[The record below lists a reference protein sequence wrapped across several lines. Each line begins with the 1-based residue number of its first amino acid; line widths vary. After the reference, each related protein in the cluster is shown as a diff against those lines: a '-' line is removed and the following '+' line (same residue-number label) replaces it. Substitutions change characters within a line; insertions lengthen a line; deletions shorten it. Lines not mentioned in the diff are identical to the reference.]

1 MMNDMKSVIFSLV
14 LALTLASCSTEVDLE
29 AEWEDIPVVYAFLS
43 LQDTAHYVRVQKV
56 FLEPD
61 GNALQI
67 ARNTDS
73 IYYQNAAV
81 EMTNLRTGE
90 TLLMER
96 VNGAEEGY
104 PKEEGLFANDPN
116 VLYKVKADE
125 ISLQGG
131 DSVQL
136 AINRGE
142 FTEPAFATTRIL
154 GKIDTSA
161 SPSPS
166 QRIGRLRY
174 TTNLTVTWIPS
185 EEAELFDITFVI
197 RYRESADPDTPS
209 EFIEKSLEWPIAKGI
224 TRRNPDRG
232 RESFMIRGEAFYEF
246 LSLSIPPSDG
256 EIRLLDGID
265 IRITAGGVEMLEL
278 VELSQANIGITSAQS
293 IPVYSNVEGGLGI
306 FTSRYQLE
314 RTGIQL
320 TQEALDSLQ
329 DGIYTRD
336 LNFK

>member
-1 MMNDMKSVIFSLV
+1 MKSVIFTLL
-14 LALTLASCSTEVDLE
+14 LALTFASCSTEVDLE

-67 ARNTDS
+67 AQNTDS

-81 EMTNLRTGE
+81 EMTNIRTGE
-90 TLLMER
+90 TFLMER
-96 VNGAEEGY
+96 VDGADEGY
-104 PKEEGLFANDPN
+104 PKEEGVFANAPN

-125 ISLQGG
+125 INFQGG
-131 DSVQL
+131 DSVRL
-136 AINRGE
+136 AINSGE
-142 FTEPAFATTRIL
+142 FTEPSFAVTRVL
-154 GKIDTSA
+154 GKIDTSRN
-161 SPSPS
+161 PSPS

-174 TTNLTVTWIPS
+174 NTNLTVTWIPS
-185 EEAELFDITFVI
+185 EEAELFDITFII
-197 RYRESADPDTPS
+197 RYRESADPSTPS
-209 EFIEKSLEWPIAKGI
+209 EFVEKSLEWPIAKGI
-224 TRRNPDRG
+224 TRSNPDRG
-232 RESFMIRGEAFYEF
+232 RENFMIRGEAFYQF
-246 LSLSIPPSDG
+246 VSLNIPPSDG

-265 IRITAGGVEMLEL
+265 LRITAGGVEMLEL

-293 IPVYSNVEGGLGI
+293 IPVYSNVEGGLGV

-314 RTGIQL
+314 RTNIQL
-320 TQEALDSLQ
+320 TQEALDTLQ

>member
-1 MMNDMKSVIFSLV
+1 MNTMKSVIFTLL
-14 LALTLASCSTEVDLE
+14 LALTFASCSTEVDLE

-67 ARNTDS
+67 AQNTDS

-81 EMTNLRTGE
+81 EMTNIRTGE
-90 TLLMER
+90 TFLMER
-96 VNGAEEGY
+96 VDGADEGY
-104 PKEEGLFANDPN
+104 PKEEGVFANAPN

-125 ISLQGG
+125 INFQGG
-131 DSVQL
+131 DSVRL
-136 AINRGE
+136 AINSGE
-142 FTEPAFATTRIL
+142 FTEPSFAVTRVL
-154 GKIDTSA
+154 GKIDTSRN
-161 SPSPS
+161 PSPS

-174 TTNLTVTWIPS
+174 NTNLTVTWIPS
-185 EEAELFDITFVI
+185 EEAELFDITFII
-197 RYRESADPDTPS
+197 RYRESADPSTPS
-209 EFIEKSLEWPIAKGI
+209 EFVEKSLEWPIAKGI
-224 TRRNPDRG
+224 TRSNPDRG
-232 RESFMIRGEAFYEF
+232 RENFMIRGEAFYQFVF
-246 LSLSIPPSDG
+246 LNIPPSDG

-265 IRITAGGVEMLEL
+265 LRITAGGVEMLEL

-293 IPVYSNVEGGLGI
+293 IPVYSNVEGGLGV

-314 RTGIQL
+314 RTNIQL
-320 TQEALDSLQ
+320 TQEALDTLQ